1 MNHKKRWLNYSLLDE
16 RLLMGAAFTQ
26 WSCCC
31 CCCCCGYGGC
41 CCCCCLSESKAKAE
55 AKKLPHGC
63 AFITP
68 LFDVIVRCYSTALV
82 HQVSSCSVRNQL
94 GRSFVSWSMPRLH
107 FAFFDA
113 RIKVDQFFFSP
124 SLPSWMI
131 EFMEFTDPFPFLV
144 GYLNNISAEL
154 RLG

>member
-31 CCCCCGYGGC
+31 CCCCCCSGYG

-113 RIKVDQFFFSP
+113 RIKVDQFFFTLSSVLNDWIYGIYRP
-124 SLPSWMI
+124 ISVSCWLFEQHFSW
-131 EFMEFTDPFPFLV
+131 
-144 GYLNNISAEL
+144 A
-154 RLG
+154 